1 MNTYYRV
8 DRVNAYSEG
17 DTITLTSPTDI
28 PSNFLDVL
36 KMLAPGGLS
45 PHGLNYLT
53 NADLPSLN
61 LNASIELSLEL
72 FRRAFPKNKPSRYQ
86 SVFVWDNIDDAK
98 AFMASLLP
106 EFPNCVIYEISANP
120 EDIHRGDMSLLT
132 FGSTNLVYADRLRLY
147 WEGIT
152 VNEIPTWEYVVPL
165 PVKVGAKVS

>member
-28 PSNFLDVL
+28 PSDFLDVL
-36 KMLAPGGLS
+36 NMLSPGGVS
-45 PHGLNYLT
+45 PHGFNYLA
-53 NADLPSLN
+53 NGSMPSTDV
-61 LNASIELSLEL
+61 NASIDLSLEL
-72 FRRAFPKNKPSRYQ
+72 FRRSFFSDKPSRYQ
-86 SVFVWDNIDDAK
+86 SIFAWDNIDDAK

-106 EFPNCVIYEISANP
+106 EFPNCVIYKISANP

-132 FGSTNLVYADRLRLY
+132 FGSTNLVYADLLRLY
-147 WEGIT
+147 WNGT
-152 VNEIPTWEYVVPL
+152 TFNERPKWEYVIPL